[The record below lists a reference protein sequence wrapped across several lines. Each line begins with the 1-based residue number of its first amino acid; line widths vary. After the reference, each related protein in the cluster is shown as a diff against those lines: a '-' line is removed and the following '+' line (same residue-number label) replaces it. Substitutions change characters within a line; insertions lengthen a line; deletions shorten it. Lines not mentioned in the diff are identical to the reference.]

1 MSIEPVVPL
10 PAPEQAAADAD
21 LGLSPEAAVLRT
33 KVLDHLRG
41 QGFQIAGDRLLGPV
55 DDDKDRLRRL
65 HADAVA
71 TLRAGSASTLRHLD
85 ERFVH
90 RLAQGD
96 ALDPAAV
103 RPALVPVT
111 DRRAF
116 DGLLWRWLSLH
127 WSIPVSSGYGRRL
140 RFLVVDDGHHGKVI
154 GLIGL
159 ADPVFALGA
168 RDAWVGWDAPT
179 RGQRLANVMDAFVLG
194 AVPPYSGLLG
204 GKLVALLATSTEVR
218 DAFAARYGH
227 RETLISQRDPDA
239 RLALVTTTSA
249 LGRSSVYNRLTGPDG
264 RLAFQSVGYT
274 VGSGDFHLAGSIY
287 AELAAFAAVNNPTGK
302 TQVHERW
309 RTGGGRN
316 RRETIQI
323 ALDALG
329 LPSRQLRLHGI
340 RRQVFVAPLMAN
352 AREYLTGQ
360 ADPGWSARPVCE
372 LADHWR
378 TRWALPRADRD
389 DSWRAFDRDSWLLY
403 TGDTD
408 A

>member
-21 LGLSPEAAVLRT
+21 MGLSPEAAVLRT

-65 HADAVA
+65 HANAVA

-194 AVPPYSGLLG
+194 AVPR
-204 GKLVALLATSTEVR
+204 T
-218 DAFAARYGH
+218 
-227 RETLISQRDPDA
+227 
-239 RLALVTTTSA
+239 
-249 LGRSSVYNRLTGPDG
+249 
-264 RLAFQSVGYT
+264 
-274 VGSGDFHLAGSIY
+274 AG
-287 AELAAFAAVNNPTGK
+287 
-302 TQVHERW
+302 
-309 RTGGGRN
+309 
-316 RRETIQI
+316 
-323 ALDALG
+323 
-329 LPSRQLRLHGI
+329 
-340 RRQVFVAPLMAN
+340 
-352 AREYLTGQ
+352 
-360 ADPGWSARPVCE
+360 C
-372 LADHWR
+372 
-378 TRWALPRADRD
+378 
-389 DSWRAFDRDSWLLY
+389 
-403 TGDTD
+403 
-408 A
+408 